1 MEEQVHGQLF
11 RAMALV
17 LVGAFL
23 ATACGGAGSGGASP
37 SAGPTKPSFAASSYM
52 ATIQASGKLRVG
64 TRDDN
69 VPFGLKNP
77 TTSKYEGFDVDV
89 ARELGKALFGV
100 ANGDD
105 VIEFVSVVSSTRIP
119 TLQDNKAD
127 IVIATFTINDD
138 RKQQIDFSDVYFRTG
153 QKILVK
159 KDNTTIKDVKDLNG
173 KSVCAAK
180 GSTSEKNITAQAPQA
195 ILNLQDTYAPCLILL
210 QQGRVDAISTDE
222 TILFGLVKQDPN
234 TKIVGAYFSDEPYGI
249 GFKKARAGFS
259 EWMNGEL
266 KKMVADGRWAKIYK
280 QWITPVSGDEKKNP
294 EGK

>member
-1 MEEQVHGQLF
+1 MRYRLIRVL
-11 RAMALV
+11 ALV
-17 LVGAFL
+17 LTGVFL
-23 ATACGGAGSGGASP
+23 AGACGGTGTAGPSP
-37 SAGPTKPSFAASSYM
+37 SAASTKPSFAADSYM
-52 ATIQASGKLRVG
+52 ATIQAAGKLRVG

-77 TTSKYEGFDVDV
+77 TTGTYEGFDIDV
-89 ARELGKALFGV
+89 ARELAKALFGV
-100 ANGDD
+100 ADAD
-105 VIEFVSVVSSTRIP
+105 SVIEYVSVVSATRIP

-127 IVIATFTINDD
+127 FVIATFTINED
-138 RKQQIDFSDVYFRTG
+138 RKKQIDFSDVYFRTG

-159 KDNTTIKDVKDLNG
+159 KDNATIKDVKDLGG
-173 KSVCAAK
+173 KTVCTAK
-180 GSTSEKNITAQAPQA
+180 GSTSEQNVTKQVPTAK
-195 ILNLQDTYAPCLILL
+195 LNLQDTYAPCLILL

-234 TKIVGAYFSDEPYGI
+234 TKIVGGYFSDEPYGI
-249 GFKKARAGFS
+249 GIKQGRAGFP

>member
-1 MEEQVHGQLF
+1 MTHRSI
-11 RAMALV
+11 RAVALV
-17 LVGAFL
+17 LAGVFVA
-23 ATACGGAGSGGASP
+23 AACGGAGTAGP
-37 SAGPTKPSFAASSYM
+37 SASAAPTKPSFAASSYM

-77 TTSKYEGFDVDV
+77 ATGKYEGFDVDV
-89 ARELGKALFGV
+89 ARELAKALFGV
-100 ANGDD
+100 ADAD
-105 VIEFVSVVSSTRIP
+105 SVIEYVSVVSATRIP
-119 TLQDNKAD
+119 TLNDNKAD
-127 IVIATFTINDD
+127 FVIATFTINDD
-138 RKQQIDFSDVYFRTG
+138 RKKQIDFSDVYFRTG

-159 KDNTTIKDVKDLNG
+159 KDNTSIKDVKDLGG
-173 KSVCAAK
+173 KTVCTAK

-195 ILNLQDTYAPCLILL
+195 TMNLQDTYAPCLILL

-234 TKIVGAYFSDEPYGI
+234 TKIVGGYFSDEPYGI
-249 GFKKARAGFS
+249 GIKQGRTGFP
-259 EWMNGEL
+259 EWMNAEL

>member
-1 MEEQVHGQLF
+1 MSS
-11 RAMALV
+11 RSIRALV
-17 LVGAFL
+17 LVLAGAFL
-23 ATACGGAGSGGASP
+23 AGACGGAGT
-37 SAGPTKPSFAASSYM
+37 AGPSSSAAPAKPSFAAGSYM
-52 ATIQASGKLRVG
+52 ATIQAAGKLRVG

-77 TTSKYEGFDVDV
+77 TTGKYEGFDIDV
-89 ARELGKALFGV
+89 ARELAKALFGV
-100 ANGDD
+100 ADAD
-105 VIEFVSVVSSTRIP
+105 SVIEYVSVVSATRIP

-127 IVIATFTINDD
+127 FVIATFTINED
-138 RKQQIDFSDVYFRTG
+138 RKKQIDFSDVYFRTG

-159 KDNTTIKDVKDLNG
+159 KDNTTIKDVKDLGG
-173 KSVCAAK
+173 KTVCTAK
-180 GSTSEKNITAQAPQA
+180 GSTSEKNITAQAPTA
-195 ILNLQDTYAPCLILL
+195 TLNLQDTYAPCLILL

-234 TKIVGAYFSDEPYGI
+234 TKIVGGYFSDEPYGI
-249 GFKKARAGFS
+249 GIKQGRTGFP

>member
-1 MEEQVHGQLF
+1 MRVQLI
-11 RAMALV
+11 RAVALALV
-17 LVGAFL
+17 
-23 ATACGGAGSGGASP
+23 ATFVAAGCGGTAGP
-37 SAGPTKPSFAASSYM
+37 SAAPTKPTFAAGSYM

-77 TTSKYEGFDVDV
+77 TTGKYEGFDVDL
-89 ARELGKALFGV
+89 ARELAKALFGV
-100 ANGDD
+100 ANADD
-105 VIEFVSVVSSTRIP
+105 VIEYVSVVSATRIP

-127 IVIATFTINDD
+127 FVIATFTINDD
-138 RKQQIDFSDVYFRTG
+138 RKTQIDFSDVYFRTG

-173 KSVCAAK
+173 KTVCSAK
-180 GSTSEKNITAQAPQA
+180 GSTSEKNITAAAPQA
-195 ILNLQDTYAPCLILL
+195 TLNLQDTYAPCLILL

-234 TKIVGAYFSDEPYGI
+234 TKIVGAYFSTEPYGI
-249 GFKKARAGFS
+249 GIKKDRAGFAD
-259 EWMNGEL
+259 WMNGEL
-266 KKMVADGRWAKIYK
+266 KKMVADGRWGKIYK
-280 QWITPVSGDEKKNP
+280 QWITPVSGDEKQNP